1 MVLNFCATISSDRI
15 VFYRME
21 SYGAGHLEM
30 YARPRIRHLI
40 TVVIWFSFG
49 YFFTWSSR
57 AEVKKLCP
65 GGKNSLLGG
74 KQKRNIQTLEQ
85 DFRMLLCWC
94 VFTVLDNCLV
104 VFVQAYQHILG
115 NYCVANVF
123 CCKILSATGVHIM
136 LGLEYS
142 LMFIQDFTFYVV
154 FPTSVLCRSRQDY
167 FHLWTDRP
175 PQVNHILE

>member
-1 MVLNFCATISSDRI
+1 MVPIVCAGISSDRI

-40 TVVIWFSFG
+40 TVFIWFSFG
-49 YFFTWSSR
+49 YFFTSSTR

-65 GGKNSLLGG
+65 GGKCSMLGG
-74 KQKRNIQTLEQ
+74 RKKRNIQTLEQ

-115 NYCVANVF
+115 EYCVANVF
-123 CCKILSATGVHIM
+123 CSKDIVWNRSSHHAWVGVLADVYPGLHFLCHI
-136 LGLEYS
+136 S
-142 LMFIQDFTFYVV
+142 HQ
-154 FPTSVLCRSRQDY
+154 PTVAQQTRL
-167 FHLWTDRP
+167 FRP
-175 PQVNHILE
+175 LD